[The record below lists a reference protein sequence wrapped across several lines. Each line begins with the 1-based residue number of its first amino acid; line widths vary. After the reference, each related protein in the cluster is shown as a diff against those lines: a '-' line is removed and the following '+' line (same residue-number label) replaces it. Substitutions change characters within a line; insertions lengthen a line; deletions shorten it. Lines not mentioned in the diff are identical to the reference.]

1 MVLPLIVHMLMV
13 EMLPRFVVTVEP
25 VRDDTVIK
33 ELTTKVDAVIEEA
46 PNVDTSAVETF
57 KLDTFRVFD

>member
-1 MVLPLIVHMLMV
+1 MV

-25 VRDDTVIK
+25 VRDETIN

-46 PNVDTSAVETF
+46 LNVDTSAVETF